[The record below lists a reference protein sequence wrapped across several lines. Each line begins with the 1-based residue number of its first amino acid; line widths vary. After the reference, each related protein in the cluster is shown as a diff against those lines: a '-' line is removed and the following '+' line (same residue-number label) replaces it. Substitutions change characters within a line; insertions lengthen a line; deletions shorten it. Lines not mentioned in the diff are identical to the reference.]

1 MHDTEFLQQLHDDI
15 GIAQQLLELIQA
27 EFAALGERDLARL
40 DQILSA
46 KLPLLS
52 QLDQHGRQRSQ
63 GLIGLQLTADLT
75 GLQQFAAQSTL
86 GADLLARSDE
96 LGTLLEQC
104 QAANLRNGRLIRAN
118 QSTVGSV
125 LGILRGNETPSLYDS
140 RGSTARIAQQRP
152 LSQA

>member
-1 MHDTEFLQQLHDDI
+1 MHDSEFLQQLHADI

-27 EFAALGERDLARL
+27 EFAALAERELPRL

-63 GLIGLQLTADLT
+63 LLLSLQLTADLQ
-75 GLQQFAAQSTL
+75 GLQQLAANSAL
-86 GADLLARSDE
+86 GAELLTRSDE
-96 LGTLLEQC
+96 LGALLEEC
-104 QAANLRNGRLIRAN
+104 QAANSRNGRLIRAN
-118 QSTVGSV
+118 QATVGSV
-125 LGILRGNETPSLYDS
+125 LGILRGNDTPSLYDS

>member
-63 GLIGLQLTADLT
+63 RLTSLQLTADLA
-75 GLQQFAAQSTL
+75 GLQQLAAQSAL

-96 LGTLLEQC
+96 LGALLEQC
-104 QAANLRNGRLIRAN
+104 QSANLRNGRLIRAN

-125 LGILRGNETPSLYDS
+125 LGILRGNDTPSLYDS

>member
-15 GIAQQLLELIQA
+15 GIAQQLLDLIQA

-63 GLIGLQLTADLT
+63 RLTGLQLTADLA
-75 GLQQFAAQSTL
+75 GLQQFAAQSSL
-86 GADLLARSDE
+86 GAELLARSDE

-104 QAANLRNGRLIRAN
+104 QSANLRNGRLIRAN

>member
-15 GIAQQLLELIQA
+15 GIAQQLLELIQT
-27 EFAALGERDLARL
+27 EFAALGERDLERL

-63 GLIGLQLTADLT
+63 RLISMQLTADLA
-75 GLQQFAAQSTL
+75 GLQQLAAQSAL

-104 QAANLRNGRLIRAN
+104 QSANLRNGRLIRAN

-140 RGSTARIAQQRP
+140 RGSTARIARQRP

>member
-15 GIAQQLLELIQA
+15 GIAQQLLDLIQA

-63 GLIGLQLTADLT
+63 RLTSLQLTADLA
-75 GLQQFAAQSTL
+75 GLQQFAAQSSL
-86 GADLLARSDE
+86 GAELLARSDE

-104 QAANLRNGRLIRAN
+104 QSANLRNGRLIRAN

>member
-27 EFAALGERDLARL
+27 EFAALGERDLERL
-40 DQILSA
+40 DQVLSA

-63 GLIGLQLTADLT
+63 RLFSLQLTADLA
-75 GLQQFAAQSTL
+75 GLQQLAAQSEL
-86 GADLLARSDE
+86 GTDLLARSDE

-104 QAANLRNGRLIRAN
+104 QSANLRNGRLIRAN

>member
-27 EFAALGERDLARL
+27 EFAALGERDLAHL

-63 GLIGLQLTADLT
+63 RLLSLQLTADLA
-75 GLQQFAAQSTL
+75 GLQQLAAQSAL
-86 GADLLARSDE
+86 GAELLTRSDE

-104 QAANLRNGRLIRAN
+104 QSANLRNGRLIRAN

-140 RGSTARIAQQRP
+140 RGSTARIAHQRP